1 MATSPIKA
9 DQLARFDHRS
19 SFDLTLQSEIG
30 AIFVASF
37 SSAIEFQA
45 IATLNSCE
53 QHMSDIIE
61 FVQESL
67 QGRKENGTE
76 LRVAGGSNSI
86 ILLEEKLGS
95 LGLTVARKAV
105 RDNFFQIRYRSENS
119 RLEISIDDKPE
130 NSTATLASSAGA
142 EKIKILIIDD
152 SASVTLLLKKV
163 IETDANMKVIG
174 TCALPSMVAEKI
186 ETLRPDVIT
195 MDIKMPEMDGPTL
208 VKLIYPKYRI
218 PIVMI
223 SSISREEGG
232 QVLESLENG
241 AVDYIQKPNLRPI
254 AELAEIILPRLKAV
268 AASKTSEDVKT
279 KFIAPTKL
287 STHWNPNFVIAIGSS
302 TGGVEALKRLLTNFP
317 PNIPPTVI
325 AHHIPAV
332 FSEALANRLDS
343 CVEFD
348 VTEAKDGDILKPNHV
363 YLAPG
368 GRDLKIISRG
378 SDLICQIL
386 EKDPNYHYHPS
397 IDLLFDSVARQCG
410 NRAIGILLTGMGR
423 DGADG
428 MVNLKNAGSWNIAQ
442 DESSSVVYGMP
453 KAAFEMGGTHL
464 VLHLDEI
471 AKHIDRKI
479 KI

>member
-1 MATSPIKA
+1 MANSQKKDGQIT
-9 DQLARFDHRS
+9 RFDHRS
-19 SFDLTLQSEIG
+19 SFNLSLQAEIG
-30 AIFVASF
+30 AVFVAAF

-45 IATLNSCE
+45 IATFKNCE
-53 QHMSDIIE
+53 QHMSEIIR
-61 FVQESL
+61 FIQESIK
-67 QGRKENGTE
+67 GSKSNSFE
-76 LRVAGGSNSI
+76 LRIAGGAHSI
-86 ILLEEKLGS
+86 NLLLEALKS
-95 LGLTVARKAV
+95 LGISVARKAV
-105 RDNFFQIRYRSENS
+105 RDNFFEIRYRSEHS
-119 RLEISIDDKPE
+119 HLEISIDDISE
-130 NSTATLASSAGA
+130 NSKAALASSAGA
-142 EKIKILIIDD
+142 KKIKVLIVDD

-174 TCALPSMVAEKI
+174 TCALPSMVEEKI
-186 ETLRPDVIT
+186 EALRPDVIT

-241 AVDYIQKPNLRPI
+241 AVDYIQKPSLRPI
-254 AELAEIILPRLKAV
+254 AELAEIILPRLKAA
-268 AASKTSEDVKT
+268 AASKTSEHIKT
-279 KFIAPTKL
+279 KFSAPTKL

-302 TGGVEALKRLLTNFP
+302 TGGVEALKRLLISFP

-332 FSEALANRLDS
+332 FSETLANRLNS
-343 CVEFD
+343 CVEFS
-348 VTEAKDGDILKPNHV
+348 VSEARNGDILKPNHV
-363 YLAPG
+363 FIAPG
-368 GRDLKIISRG
+368 GQDLKIISRG

-428 MVNLKNAGSWNIAQ
+428 MVKLKNSGSWNIAQ

-471 AKHIDRKI
+471 AKHIDQKI
-479 KI
+479 KL